1 MAVDHILEACSR
13 IECITDTDCTTT
25 STSSTASEDGSD
37 QPEFLMNSP
46 LVTTIVRRELAI
58 AIRDLMQHGMISVS
72 KRRNLSRTFFNSFVR
87 HWPFQTISLTF
98 WEWMK
103 TTDVFYSHHV
113 RLRKRVEIPMPP
125 PLQNTYIWAFFA
137 KKVTCLFVNGLYCCF
152 FATLRCGL
160 FSKCGRSQCD
170 LTFVLA
176 FFN

>member
-72 KRRNLSRTFFNSFVR
+72 KRRNLSRKFFNSFVR
-87 HWPFQTISLTF
+87 H
-98 WEWMK
+98 
-103 TTDVFYSHHV
+103 
-113 RLRKRVEIPMPP
+113 
-125 PLQNTYIWAFFA
+125 
-137 KKVTCLFVNGLYCCF
+137 
-152 FATLRCGL
+152 
-160 FSKCGRSQCD
+160 
-170 LTFVLA
+170 
-176 FFN
+176 